1 MFLDKSKVFAKI
13 ILTKIYFSKVKFS
26 QGGKP
31 VFVGRKNELS
41 VLEDTYKKPGFQMT
55 VIYGRR
61 RIGKS
66 RLISEFIKGKNA
78 SYYVASKTSMADNV
92 KKWSSQVIADLAPNI
107 EGLSVADPEA
117 FFRFVGNLADK
128 EKIIIALDE
137 IPYIA
142 EADGSFLSR
151 LQVAVDTIFASKNIY
166 LIICGSAISF
176 MEKEILSEKSPL
188 FGRRTNQ
195 IFLRPFNYIE
205 SAEFVPKYN
214 AEEKAVVYGVTGG
227 VAKYLTLFD
236 DKLSLDDNL
245 IGNFFTTSGYLYEE
259 PMNLL
264 TQEFRS
270 VNTYNTVI
278 EVCAGGANKVT
289 EIADKAHIT
298 TATLSYVLKSLDSVG
313 IISKITPM
321 TEKENN
327 RRSVYEVTDSM
338 YRFWYSF
345 VPGARAAIEMN
356 RGEVFY
362 KTYVKDKIHSFMGKD
377 FEDMCRY
384 YTLSQG
390 LDGKLNCLVA
400 NVGSW
405 WGPGH
410 DHIPTDIDVVG
421 IDDANKKAVLGE
433 CKFKN
438 EVIGKEVYEAMMDRR
453 GLIDKRYEEV
463 EFLLFSL
470 TGFSKWVKENAR
482 TDRIRLV
489 TLEELY

>member
-1 MFLDKSKVFAKI
+1 MFI
-13 ILTKIYFSKVKFS
+13 
-26 QGGKP
+26 
-31 VFVGRKNELS
+31 GRKNEFS
-41 VLEDTYKKPGFQMT
+41 VLEDTYKMPGFQMT

-66 RLISEFIKGKNA
+66 RLITEFIKGKKA
-78 SYYVASKTSMADNV
+78 SYYVASKTSIEDNV
-92 KKWSSQVIADLAPNI
+92 KKWSSQVISDLAPNM
-107 EGLSVADPEA
+107 EGLSVDNLEA
-117 FFRFVGNLADK
+117 FFNFVGNLADK
-128 EKIIIALDE
+128 EKIIIVLDE

-142 EADGSFLSR
+142 EADESFLSR
-151 LQVAVDTIFASKNIY
+151 FQVAVDTIFASKNIY
-166 LIICGSAISF
+166 LIICGSAVSF
-176 MEKEILSEKSPL
+176 MEKEILNEKSPL

-195 IFLRPFNYIE
+195 IFLKPFNYME

-214 AEEKAVVYGVTGG
+214 AEEKAIVYGVTGG
-227 VAKYLTLFD
+227 VAKYLKLFD
-236 DKLSLDDNL
+236 DKLSLDENL
-245 IGNFFTTSGYLYEE
+245 IRNFFTTSGYLYEE

-298 TATLSYVLKSLDSVG
+298 TATLSYVLKSLGAVG
-313 IISKITPM
+313 IISKITPV
-321 TEKENN
+321 TGKDNS
-327 RRSVYEVTDSM
+327 RQSVYEVTDSM

-345 VPGARAAIEMN
+345 VPGAIAAIEMN
-356 RGEVFY
+356 RGEVYY
-362 KTYVKDKIHSFMGKD
+362 KKYVKDKIHSFMGKV

-400 NVGSW
+400 NVGGW

-410 DHIPTDIDVVG
+410 DHMPTDIDVVG

-438 EVIGKEVYEAMMDRR
+438 EVIDKEVYEALMDRR
-453 GLIDKRYEEV
+453 GLIDKSYEEV

-470 TGFSKWVKENAR
+470 TGFSKWVKENVQP
-482 TDRIRLV
+482 DKVRLV
-489 TLEELY
+489 TLKELYE

>member
-1 MFLDKSKVFAKI
+1 M
-13 ILTKIYFSKVKFS
+13 
-26 QGGKP
+26 
-31 VFVGRKNELS
+31 FVGRKNELR
-41 VLEDTYKKPGFQMT
+41 VLEDTYNKPGFQMT

-66 RLISEFIKGKNA
+66 RLITEFIKGKKA
-78 SYYVASKTSMADNV
+78 SYYVASRTSLEDNV
-92 KKWSSQVIADLAPNI
+92 KKWSSQAVADLAPAM
-107 EGLSVADPEA
+107 EGLSVADLEA

-128 EKIIIALDE
+128 EKIVIALDE
-137 IPYIA
+137 IPYVA
-142 EADGSFLSR
+142 EADDSFLSR
-151 LQVAVDTIFASKNIY
+151 FQAAVDTIFASKNIY

-236 DKLSLDDNL
+236 NNLSLDDNL

-259 PMNLL
+259 TMNLL

-278 EVCAGGANKVT
+278 EACASGASKVT

-298 TATLSYVLKSLDSVG
+298 TATLSYVLKSLDTVG
-313 IISKITPM
+313 IISRITPM
-321 TEKENN
+321 TGKENN
-327 RRSVYEVTDSM
+327 RRSIYEVTDSM

-345 VPGARAAIEMN
+345 IPGAQTAIEMN
-356 RGEVFY
+356 RGEVIY
-362 KTYVKDKIHSFMGKD
+362 KNYVKDKIHSFMGKV
-377 FEDMCRY
+377 FEEMCRY

-390 LDGKLNCLVA
+390 LDGKLNCLVT

-433 CKFKN
+433 CRFKN
-438 EVIGKEVYEAMMDRR
+438 EVIDKEVYEALMDRR
-453 GLIDKRYEEV
+453 GLIDRHYEEV

-470 TGFSKWVKENAR
+470 SGFSKWVKENANP
-482 TDRIRLV
+482 DKVRLV
-489 TLEELY
+489 TLEELYE

>member
-1 MFLDKSKVFAKI
+1 M
-13 ILTKIYFSKVKFS
+13 
-26 QGGKP
+26 
-31 VFVGRKNELS
+31 FVGRKNELR
-41 VLEDTYKKPGFQMT
+41 VLENTYKKPGFQMT

-66 RLISEFIKGKNA
+66 RLIMEFIKGKKA
-78 SYYVASKTSMADNV
+78 SYYVASKTGLEDNV
-92 KKWSSQVIADLAPNI
+92 QKWSSQVVADLAPEM
-107 EGLSVADPEA
+107 EGLSVDNLES
-117 FFRFVGNLADK
+117 FFRFVGKLAEK
-128 EKIIIALDE
+128 KKIIIALDE

-142 EADGSFLSR
+142 EADESFLSR
-151 LQVAVDTIFASKNIY
+151 FQAAIDTIFSSGNIY

-195 IFLRPFNYIE
+195 IFLRPFNYME
-205 SAEFVPKYN
+205 SSEFVPKYK
-214 AEEKAVVYGVTGG
+214 AEEKAIVYGVTGG

-236 DKLSLDDNL
+236 DKLSLDENL
-245 IGNFFTTSGYLYEE
+245 IRNFFTTSGYLYEE
-259 PMNLL
+259 PTNLL
-264 TQEFRS
+264 TQEFRT

-289 EIADKAHIT
+289 EIADKAHVT
-298 TATLSYVLKSLDSVG
+298 TATLSYVLKSLDNVG
-313 IISKITPM
+313 IISRITPM

-327 RRSVYEVTDSM
+327 RRSVYEVTDNM

-345 VPGARAAIEMN
+345 IPGARAAIEMD
-356 RGEVFY
+356 RGEVYY
-362 KTYVKDKIHSFMGKD
+362 KNYVKDRIHSFMGKV

-390 LDGKLNCLVA
+390 LAGNLNCLVA

-410 DHIPTDIDVVG
+410 DHVPTDIDVVG

-433 CKFKN
+433 CKFRKTM
-438 EVIGKEVYEAMMDRR
+438 IDKEIYEALMDRR

-463 EFLLFSL
+463 GFLFFSL
-470 TGFSKWVKENAR
+470 SGFSKWVIQNAHP
-482 TDRIRLV
+482 DKVRLV
-489 TLEELY
+489 TLEELYE

>member
-1 MFLDKSKVFAKI
+1 MA
-13 ILTKIYFSKVKFS
+13 
-26 QGGKP
+26 G
-31 VFVGRKNELS
+31 
-41 VLEDTYKKPGFQMT
+41 
-55 VIYGRR
+55 
-61 RIGKS
+61 
-66 RLISEFIKGKNA
+66 
-78 SYYVASKTSMADNV
+78 KTSMEDNV
-92 KKWSSQVIADLAPNI
+92 KKRSSQVIADLAPNM

-151 LQVAVDTIFASKNIY
+151 LQVAVDTIFASENIY
-166 LIICGSAISF
+166 LILCGSAISF
-176 MEKEILSEKSPL
+176 MEKEILSGKSPL
-188 FGRRTNQ
+188 LGRRTNQ

-245 IGNFFTTSGYLYEE
+245 IRNFFTTSGYLYEE

-298 TATLSYVLKSLDSVG
+298 TATLSYVLKSLDTVG

-362 KTYVKDKIHSFMGKD
+362 KTYVKDKINSFMGKV

-433 CKFKN
+433 CKFKK
-438 EVIGKEVYEAMMDRR
+438 EVIGKEVYEALMDRR

>member
-1 MFLDKSKVFAKI
+1 MFI
-13 ILTKIYFSKVKFS
+13 
-26 QGGKP
+26 
-31 VFVGRKNELS
+31 GRENELS
-41 VLEDTYKKPGFQMT
+41 ILEDTYKKRGFQMT

-66 RLISEFIKGKNA
+66 SLITEFIKDKKA
-78 SYYVASKTSMADNV
+78 SYYVASKTSIEDNV
-92 KKWSSQVIADLAPNI
+92 KKWSSQVVADLAPNM
-107 EGLSVADPEA
+107 EGLSVTELEA
-117 FFRFVGNLADK
+117 FFAFVGNLAGKDR
-128 EKIIIALDE
+128 IIIALDE

-142 EADGSFLSR
+142 EADESFLSR
-151 LQVAVDTIFASKNIY
+151 FQVAVDTIFASKNIY

-176 MEKEILSEKSPL
+176 MEKEILNEKSPL

-205 SAEFVPKYN
+205 SANFVPKYN
-214 AEEKAVVYGVTGG
+214 AEEKAIVYGVTGG

-236 DKLSLDDNL
+236 DELSLDDNL
-245 IGNFFTTSGYLYEE
+245 VRNFFTTSGYLYEE

-270 VNTYNTVI
+270 INTYNAVI

-298 TATLSYVLKSLDSVG
+298 TATLSYVLKNLETVG

-327 RRSVYEVTDSM
+327 RKSVYEVTDRM

-345 VPGARAAIEMN
+345 IPLARAAIEMN

-362 KTYVKDKIHSFMGKD
+362 KNYVKDKIHSFMGKV
-377 FEDMCRY
+377 FEDICRY

-410 DHIPTDIDVVG
+410 NHIPTDIDVVG
-421 IDDANKKAVLGE
+421 LDDVNKKAVLGE

-438 EVIGKEVYEAMMDRR
+438 EVIDKEVYDALMDRC

-470 TGFSKWVKENAR
+470 SGFSKWVKENTNPNR
-482 TDRIRLV
+482 VRLV
-489 TLEELY
+489 TLAELYK

>member
-1 MFLDKSKVFAKI
+1 M
-13 ILTKIYFSKVKFS
+13 
-26 QGGKP
+26 
-31 VFVGRKNELS
+31 
-41 VLEDTYKKPGFQMT
+41 
-55 VIYGRR
+55 
-61 RIGKS
+61 
-66 RLISEFIKGKNA
+66 
-78 SYYVASKTSMADNV
+78 
-92 KKWSSQVIADLAPNI
+92 
-107 EGLSVADPEA
+107 
-117 FFRFVGNLADK
+117 
-128 EKIIIALDE
+128 
-137 IPYIA
+137 
-142 EADGSFLSR
+142 
-151 LQVAVDTIFASKNIY
+151 
-166 LIICGSAISF
+166 
-176 MEKEILSEKSPL
+176 
-188 FGRRTNQ
+188 
-195 IFLRPFNYIE
+195 
-205 SAEFVPKYN
+205 
-214 AEEKAVVYGVTGG
+214 TGG
-227 VAKYLTLFD
+227 GAKYLTLFD
-236 DKLSLDDNL
+236 DKLSLDENL
-245 IGNFFTTSGYLYEE
+245 IRNFFTTSGYLYEE

-298 TATLSYVLKSLDSVG
+298 TATLSYVLKSLYTVG

-327 RRSVYEVTDSM
+327 RRSVYEITDSM

-345 VPGARAAIEMN
+345 IPGARAAIEME

-362 KTYVKDKIHSFMGKD
+362 KNYVKDKIHSFMGKV

-390 LDGKLNCLVA
+390 LNGRLNCLVA

-421 IDDANKKAVLGE
+421 IDDVNKKAVLGE

-438 EVIGKEVYEAMMDRR
+438 EVIDKEVYEALMDRR

-470 TGFSKWVKENAR
+470 TGFSKWVKENAQP
-482 TDRIRLV
+482 DKIKLV

>member
-1 MFLDKSKVFAKI
+1 MFI
-13 ILTKIYFSKVKFS
+13 
-26 QGGKP
+26 
-31 VFVGRKNELS
+31 GRKNEFS
-41 VLEDTYKKPGFQMT
+41 VLEDTYKMPGFQMT

-66 RLISEFIKGKNA
+66 RLITEFIKGKKA
-78 SYYVASKTSMADNV
+78 SYYVASKTSIEVNV
-92 KKWSSQVIADLAPNI
+92 KKWSSQVISDLAPNM
-107 EGLSVADPEA
+107 EGLSVDNLEA
-117 FFRFVGNLADK
+117 FFNFVGNLADK
-128 EKIIIALDE
+128 EKIIIVLDE

-142 EADGSFLSR
+142 EADESFLSR
-151 LQVAVDTIFASKNIY
+151 FQVAVDTIFASKNIY
-166 LIICGSAISF
+166 LIICGSAVSF
-176 MEKEILSEKSPL
+176 MEKEILNEKSPL

-195 IFLRPFNYIE
+195 IFLKPFNYME

-214 AEEKAVVYGVTGG
+214 AEEKAIVYGVTGG
-227 VAKYLTLFD
+227 VAKYLKLFD
-236 DKLSLDDNL
+236 DKLSLDENL
-245 IGNFFTTSGYLYEE
+245 IRNFFTTSGYLYEE

-298 TATLSYVLKSLDSVG
+298 TATLSYVLKSLGAVG

-321 TEKENN
+321 TGKDNN
-327 RRSVYEVTDSM
+327 RQSVYEVTDSM

-356 RGEVFY
+356 RGEVYY
-362 KTYVKDKIHSFMGKD
+362 KKYVKDKIHSFMGKV

-400 NVGSW
+400 NVGGW

-410 DHIPTDIDVVG
+410 DHMPTDIDVVG

-438 EVIGKEVYEAMMDRR
+438 EVIDKEVYEALMDRR
-453 GLIDKRYEEV
+453 GLIDKSYEEV

-470 TGFSKWVKENAR
+470 TGFSKWVKENVQP
-482 TDRIRLV
+482 DKVRLV
-489 TLEELY
+489 TLKELYE

>member
-1 MFLDKSKVFAKI
+1 MFI
-13 ILTKIYFSKVKFS
+13 
-26 QGGKP
+26 
-31 VFVGRKNELS
+31 GRKNELS
-41 VLEDTYKKPGFQMT
+41 VLEDTYKKSGFQMT

-66 RLISEFIKGKNA
+66 RLITEFIKGKKA
-78 SYYVASKTSMADNV
+78 SYYVASKTSIEDNV
-92 KKWSSQVIADLAPNI
+92 LKWSSQVIADLAPNM
-107 EGLSVADPEA
+107 EGLSVDNLET
-117 FFRFVGNLADK
+117 FFRFVGNLADE

-137 IPYIA
+137 IPYVA
-142 EADGSFLSR
+142 EADESFLSR
-151 LQVAVDTIFASKNIY
+151 FQVAVDTMFASKNIY
-166 LIICGSAISF
+166 LIICGSAVSF

-205 SAEFVPKYN
+205 SAEFVPKYS
-214 AEEKAVVYGVTGG
+214 AEEKAIVYGVTGG

-236 DKLSLDDNL
+236 DELSLDDNL
-245 IGNFFTTSGYLYEE
+245 IRNFFTTSGYLYEE

-264 TQEFRS
+264 TQEFRT

-298 TATLSYVLKSLDSVG
+298 TATLSYILKSLAAVG

-362 KTYVKDKIHSFMGKD
+362 KNNVKNKLHFFMGKV

-390 LDGKLNCLVA
+390 LDGNLNCLVT
-400 NVGSW
+400 NIGSW

-438 EVIGKEVYEAMMDRR
+438 EVIDKEVYEALMDRR
-453 GLIDKRYEEV
+453 GLIDKHYEEV

-470 TGFSKWVKENAR
+470 SGFSKWVKENVQP
-482 TDRIRLV
+482 DRVRLI
-489 TLEELY
+489 TLEEMYDS

>member
-1 MFLDKSKVFAKI
+1 M
-13 ILTKIYFSKVKFS
+13 
-26 QGGKP
+26 
-31 VFVGRKNELS
+31 FVGRKTELR

-66 RLISEFIKGKNA
+66 RLITEFIKGKKA
-78 SYYVASKTSMADNV
+78 SYYVASQTSIEDNV
-92 KKWSSQVIADLAPNI
+92 KKWSSQVISDLAPNM
-107 EGLSVADPEA
+107 EGLSVDNLEA
-117 FFRFVGNLADK
+117 FFNFVGNLADK

-142 EADGSFLSR
+142 EADVSFLSR
-151 LQVAVDTIFASKNIY
+151 FQVAVDTIFASKNIF

-195 IFLRPFNYIE
+195 IFLKPFNYME
-205 SAEFVPKYN
+205 SAEFIPKYN
-214 AEEKAVVYGVTGG
+214 AKEKAIVYGVTGG

-245 IGNFFTTSGYLYEE
+245 IRNFFTTSGYLYEE

-298 TATLSYVLKSLDSVG
+298 TATLSYVLKSLDTVG

-327 RRSVYEVTDSM
+327 RRSVYEITDSM

-345 VPGARAAIEMN
+345 IPGARAAIEMD

-362 KTYVKDKIHSFMGKD
+362 KSYVKDKLHSFMGKV

-390 LDGKLNCLVA
+390 LDGKLNCLIA

-438 EVIGKEVYEAMMDRR
+438 EVIDKEVYEALMDRR

-470 TGFSKWVKENAR
+470 TGFSKWIKENVDTGR
-482 TDRIRLV
+482 VRLV
-489 TLEELY
+489 TLEELYEHT

>member
-1 MFLDKSKVFAKI
+1 M
-13 ILTKIYFSKVKFS
+13 
-26 QGGKP
+26 
-31 VFVGRKNELS
+31 FVGRKNELR
-41 VLEDTYKKPGFQMT
+41 VLEDTYNKPGFQMT

-66 RLISEFIKGKNA
+66 RLITEFIKGKKA
-78 SYYVASKTSMADNV
+78 SYYVASRTSLEDNV
-92 KKWSSQVIADLAPNI
+92 KKWSSQAVADLAPAM
-107 EGLSVADPEA
+107 EGLSVADLEA

-128 EKIIIALDE
+128 EKIVIALDE
-137 IPYIA
+137 IPYVA
-142 EADGSFLSR
+142 EADDSFLSR
-151 LQVAVDTIFASKNIY
+151 FQAAVDTIFASKNIY

-236 DKLSLDDNL
+236 NNLSLDDNL

-259 PMNLL
+259 TMNLL

-278 EVCAGGANKVT
+278 EACASGASKVT

-298 TATLSYVLKSLDSVG
+298 TATLSYVLKSLDTVG
-313 IISKITPM
+313 IISRITPM
-321 TEKENN
+321 TGKENN
-327 RRSVYEVTDSM
+327 RRSIYEVTDSM

-345 VPGARAAIEMN
+345 IPGAQAAIEMN
-356 RGEVFY
+356 RGEVIY
-362 KTYVKDKIHSFMGKD
+362 KNYVKDKIHSFMGKV
-377 FEDMCRY
+377 FEEMCRY

-390 LDGKLNCLVA
+390 LDGKLNCLVT

-433 CKFKN
+433 CRFKN
-438 EVIGKEVYEAMMDRR
+438 EVIDKEVYEALMDRR
-453 GLIDKRYEEV
+453 GLIDRHYEEV

-470 TGFSKWVKENAR
+470 SGFSKWVKENANP
-482 TDRIRLV
+482 DKVRLV
-489 TLEELY
+489 TLEELYE

>member
-1 MFLDKSKVFAKI
+1 MFI
-13 ILTKIYFSKVKFS
+13 
-26 QGGKP
+26 
-31 VFVGRKNELS
+31 GRKNEFS
-41 VLEDTYKKPGFQMT
+41 VLEDTYKMPGFQMT

-66 RLISEFIKGKNA
+66 RLITEFIKGKKA
-78 SYYVASKTSMADNV
+78 SYYVASKTSIEDNV
-92 KKWSSQVIADLAPNI
+92 KKWSSQVISDLAPNM
-107 EGLSVADPEA
+107 EGLSVDNLEA
-117 FFRFVGNLADK
+117 FFNFVGNLADK
-128 EKIIIALDE
+128 EKIIIVLDE

-142 EADGSFLSR
+142 EADESFLSR
-151 LQVAVDTIFASKNIY
+151 FQVAVDTIFASKNIY
-166 LIICGSAISF
+166 LIICGSAVSF
-176 MEKEILSEKSPL
+176 MEKEILNEKSPL

-195 IFLRPFNYIE
+195 IFLKPFNYME

-214 AEEKAVVYGVTGG
+214 AEEKAIVYGVTGG
-227 VAKYLTLFD
+227 VAKYLKLFD
-236 DKLSLDDNL
+236 DKLSLDENL
-245 IGNFFTTSGYLYEE
+245 IRNFFTTSGYLYEE

-298 TATLSYVLKSLDSVG
+298 TATLSYVLKSLGAVG

-321 TEKENN
+321 TGKDNN
-327 RRSVYEVTDSM
+327 RQSVYEVTDSM

-356 RGEVFY
+356 RGEVYY
-362 KTYVKDKIHSFMGKD
+362 KKYVKDKIHSFMGKV

-400 NVGSW
+400 NVGGW

-410 DHIPTDIDVVG
+410 DHMPTDIDVVG

-438 EVIGKEVYEAMMDRR
+438 EVIDKEVYKALMDRR
-453 GLIDKRYEEV
+453 GLIDKSYEEV

-470 TGFSKWVKENAR
+470 TGFSKWVKENVQP
-482 TDRIRLV
+482 DKVRLV
-489 TLEELY
+489 TLKELYE

>member
-78 SYYVASKTSMADNV
+78 SYYVASKTSMEDNV
-92 KKWSSQVIADLAPNI
+92 KKWSSQVIADLAPNM

-128 EKIIIALDE
+128 EKMIIALDE

-166 LIICGSAISF
+166 LILCGSAISF

-188 FGRRTNQ
+188 FGRRSNQ

-245 IGNFFTTSGYLYEE
+245 IRNFFTTSGYLYEE

-298 TATLSYVLKSLDSVG
+298 TATLSYVLKSLDTVG

-362 KTYVKDKIHSFMGKD
+362 KTYVKDKIHSFMGKV

-390 LDGKLNCLVA
+390 LDGKLNCLVT

-438 EVIGKEVYEAMMDRR
+438 EVIGKEVYEALMDRR

>member
-1 MFLDKSKVFAKI
+1 M
-13 ILTKIYFSKVKFS
+13 
-26 QGGKP
+26 
-31 VFVGRKNELS
+31 FVGRVNELS

-66 RLISEFIKGKNA
+66 RLITEFVKDKKA
-78 SYYVASKTSMADNV
+78 SYYVASKTGLEDNV
-92 KKWSSQVIADLAPNI
+92 QKWSSQVIADLAPDM
-107 EGLSVADPEA
+107 EGLSVDNLED
-117 FFRFVGNLADK
+117 FFRFVGKLAEK
-128 EKIIIALDE
+128 ERIIIALDE

-142 EADGSFLSR
+142 EVDESFLSR
-151 LQVAVDTIFASKNIY
+151 FQVAIDTIFASKNIY

-176 MEKEILSEKSPL
+176 MEKEVLSEKSPL

-214 AEEKAVVYGVTGG
+214 VEEKAIVYGVTGG

-236 DKLSLDDNL
+236 DTISLDDNL
-245 IGNFFTTSGYLYEE
+245 IRNFFTTSGYLYEE

-264 TQEFRS
+264 TQEFRN
-270 VNTYNTVI
+270 VNTYNTII
-278 EVCAGGANKVT
+278 EVCAEGANKVT
-289 EIADKAHIT
+289 EIASKSRVT
-298 TATLSYVLKSLDSVG
+298 TATLSYALKNLSTVG
-313 IISKITPM
+313 IISKITPI
-321 TEKENN
+321 TDKESK
-327 RRSVYEVTDSM
+327 RRSVYEVTDNM
-338 YRFWYSF
+338 YRFWYF
-345 VPGARAAIEMN
+345 FIPGARAAIEMN

-362 KTYVKDKIHSFMGKD
+362 KNYVKDKLHSFMGKV

-390 LDGKLNCLVA
+390 LDGNLKCLVT

-405 WGPGH
+405 WGPGN
-410 DHIPTDIDVVG
+410 DYIPTDIDVVG
-421 IDDANKKAVLGE
+421 IDDVNKKAVLGE

-438 EVIGKEVYEAMMDRR
+438 EVIDKEVYDALLSRR

-470 TGFSKWVKENAR
+470 SGFSKWVKEHES
-482 TDRIRLV
+482 DKVKLV
-489 TLEELY
+489 TLEELYN